1 MSRTNHRQ
9 PIAHRLLIALLAFVL
24 TACAG
29 PAQPAVVEPQVTTQP
44 VATVAPTNTPVPRP
58 TATPT
63 PVPTPTPEPTPTVA
77 APTTNLTDGC
87 IETFSPDVDYFP
99 EKITI
104 EDATGFVVEYH
115 KHYKV
120 VTVLNPWRGAEQQF
134 KYVIVQCGAPAPTD
148 VGDALV
154 IEAPVED
161 VIAMS
166 TTQLPHLEK
175 LDLLDR
181 LIGLDSFLY
190 VNNPKV
196 RTLIEAGALVE
207 IGGGAEVNIE
217 KTIAAEPDL
226 VMTYGVGDPQYD
238 AHPKLLEAKIPTIL
252 NAEYM
257 EGTPL
262 GRAEWI
268 KFTALF
274 FNKEAKAQAEYAA
287 MKQRY
292 QEVAEKAKAATSKP
306 TVISGM
312 ASKDKWRVPGGG
324 SYAARLLLD
333 AGGAYLYADD
343 TSAGSLSLTF
353 EEVYEKAINADV
365 WLLTS
370 FQRYDSIKAIL
381 EAEPRYAE
389 LAAVKNGNVW
399 NYDKRVNENGGNDY
413 WETGVG
419 NPDLLL
425 ADLVRIL
432 HPELMP
438 DYEPVFWRQ
447 IPAEPT
453 P

>member
-1 MSRTNHRQ
+1 MSHTKNQHLNV
-9 PIAHRLLIALLAFVL
+9 RLLLAAFFIVAL
-24 TACAG
+24 TACA
-29 PAQPAVVEPQVTTQP
+29 PAQPTAVPATQP
-44 VATVAPTNTPVPRP
+44 VATVEPTKPP
-58 TATPT
+58 TAPPSPT
-63 PVPTPTPEPTPTVA
+63 PQPTPA
-77 APTTNLTDGC
+77 APTTNLADSC
-87 IETFSPDVDYFP
+87 VETYNADVDYFP
-99 EKITI
+99 EKVTV
-104 EDATGFVVEYH
+104 EDATGFVVEYF

-120 VTVLNPWRGAEQQF
+120 VTVLKPWRGAEQQF
-134 KYVIVQCGAPAPTD
+134 KYVIVQCGTPKPTD
-148 VGDALV
+148 IGDALV
-154 IEAPVED
+154 IEAPVKD

-181 LIGLDSFLY
+181 LLGLDSFQY

-196 RTLIEAGALVE
+196 RTLIDAGALVE
-207 IGGGAEVNIE
+207 IGSGAEVNIE

-238 AHPKLLEAKIPTIL
+238 AHPKLLEAGIPTIL

-274 FNKEAKAQAEYAA
+274 FNREAEAQLEYAA
-287 MKQRY
+287 MKKRY
-292 QEVAEKAKAATSKP
+292 QEVAEKAKAATTKP

-324 SYAARLLLD
+324 SYAARLIID

-353 EEVYEKAINADV
+353 EEVYDKAVKADV

-389 LAAVKNGNVW
+389 MAAVKNGNVW

-419 NPDLLL
+419 NPHLLL
-425 ADLVRIL
+425 ADLVKIL
-432 HPELMP
+432 HPALLPDHEL
-438 DYEPVFWRQ
+438 VFWRQ
-447 IPAEPT
+447 IPAAP
-453 P
+453 